1 MKKHLTCMSALS
13 KIKKSYF
20 HNPEK
25 FQIPNFEQKCVQ
37 TNFQMVFLLP
47 SNHFLISAVY
57 TPQQCWRIA
66 QPFGKMSCQY

>member
-25 FQIPNFEQKCVQ
+25 FQIPNFEQKRVQ
-37 TNFQMVFLLP
+37 TNFQMVLLLP

-57 TPQQCWRIA
+57 TPQQRWQIA

>member
-1 MKKHLTCMSALS
+1 MKKHLTSMSALN

-25 FQIPNFEQKCVQ
+25 FQIPNFEQKCIQ

-47 SNHFLISAVY
+47 SNDFFISAVY

-66 QPFGKMSCQY
+66 QPFAKMSCQY